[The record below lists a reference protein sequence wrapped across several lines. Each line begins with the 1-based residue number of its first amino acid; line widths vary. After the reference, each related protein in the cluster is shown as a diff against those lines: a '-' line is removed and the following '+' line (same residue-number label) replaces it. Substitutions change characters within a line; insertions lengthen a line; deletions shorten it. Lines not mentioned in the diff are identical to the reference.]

1 MTRAERVL
9 QKVDEVVPLILAAS
23 GVGAAMGAANIAHQI
38 HQAKR
43 RTAEK
48 VQQAG
53 MGAEHQQAK
62 QDLHTLQKTRVKHL
76 GLASQ
81 GMKDKIQASK
91 ARVKHIENAG
101 LHKYH
106 QGLAQ
111 NPQNHVQAKQTE
123 LTTQHPG

>member
-1 MTRAERVL
+1 MTRAERIL
-9 QKVDEVVPLILAAS
+9 QHIYEIAPILIAS
-23 GVGAAMGAANIAHQI
+23 GIGAVVGAANIAHQM
-38 HQAKR
+38 HQAKK

-53 MGAEHQQAK
+53 MGVEHQQAK
-62 QDLHTLQKTRVKHL
+62 QNLHSLQKTRVKHL

-91 ARVKHIENAG
+91 AHVKHIENTG
-101 LHKYH
+101 LQKYH